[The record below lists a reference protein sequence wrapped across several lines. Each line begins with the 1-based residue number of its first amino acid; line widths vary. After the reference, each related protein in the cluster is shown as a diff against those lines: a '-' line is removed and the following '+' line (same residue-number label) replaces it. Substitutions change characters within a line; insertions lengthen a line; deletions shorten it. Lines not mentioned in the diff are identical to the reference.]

1 MQRLKGQAEPSRRL
15 AGEERDEAQDEE
27 RRFLVF
33 RLGDSE
39 FALPIEAVDEV
50 ARVPETITRLPRA
63 PKFLEGV
70 VNLRGVIVPIVDLR
84 LRFGMH
90 DATYDALTV
99 VIVLN
104 VANRVVGIVVD
115 SVSDVVELGSEH
127 VRSAPAVGS
136 VIDAEFIDGLG
147 ALVAWVERGE
157 APARIEAAKVVDGQ
171 PVRTR
176 PLCPYPQVARYRG
189 TGSIDEAA
197 SFACVMPE
205 AATPRRTSRDD

>member
-1 MQRLKGQAEPSRRL
+1 MEAVELFDRVATQRRVCLT
-15 AGEERDEAQDEE
+15 
-27 RRFLVF
+27 F
-33 RLGDSE
+33 RLGSE
-39 FALPIEAVDEV
+39 EYGIDILRVQEIRGYEAPTRV
-50 ARVPETITRLPRA
+50 AHSPAFV
-63 PKFLEGV
+63 KGV

-104 VANRVVGIVVD
+104 VAHRVVGIVVD

-147 ALVAWVERGE
+147 ALDERMLILVDIERMMGAEDMALTE
-157 APARIEAAKVVDGQ
+157 AHA
-171 PVRTR
+171 
-176 PLCPYPQVARYRG
+176 
-189 TGSIDEAA
+189 
-197 SFACVMPE
+197 
-205 AATPRRTSRDD
+205 